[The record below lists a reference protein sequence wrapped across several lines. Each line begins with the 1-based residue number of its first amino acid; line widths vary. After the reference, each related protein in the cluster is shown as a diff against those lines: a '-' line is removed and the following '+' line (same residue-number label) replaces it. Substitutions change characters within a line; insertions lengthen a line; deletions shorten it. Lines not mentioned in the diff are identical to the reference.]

1 MPAYKPK
8 LLGHGYNG
16 QVIIDTTSKAPMID
30 APKMSPFTLLEALTL
45 PLLVL
50 PSTFLSFPE
59 CPLDVASTA
68 GSTVAVF
75 AVFV

>member
-1 MPAYKPK
+1 MLEFNRIYGK
-8 LLGHGYNG
+8 LL
-16 QVIIDTTSKAPMID
+16 S
-30 APKMSPFTLLEALTL
+30 
-45 PLLVL
+45 LLVL

>member
-1 MPAYKPK
+1 MII
-8 LLGHGYNG
+8 
-16 QVIIDTTSKAPMID
+16 VIIDTTSKAPMID
-30 APKMSPFTLLEALTL
+30 APKMSPFTLIEALTL

-68 GSTVAVF
+68 GSIVAVF
-75 AVFV
+75 AVFVLVDVEKVSVV